1 LKERYGDSFNTGL
14 KGIFLNDNTQLIRGI
29 NTFNYWRVDMQK
41 NGYRIQFT
49 SSRIRDLMYRTT
61 FDPKKMDGDV
71 ILNLSLID
79 KKDLDD
85 VLGIFK
91 MVISSGLSVTP
102 YVKVISEGESIG
114 DMTIEKG
121 KVGIGTVCSITIDGV
136 LLKAGIP
143 INPKLGGVVQI
154 RNGIP
159 VRFTDVLTYVSTTVD
174 PLEILMSQGI
184 TSVSEM
190 LRTGSGKVLA
200 NLREAPMVARDEI
213 ESSLSD
219 LLDAGFSGILEVGEP
234 NTRVLDVPIE
244 RDHLGIVV
252 IGGTNPMAVVQ
263 EYGIPIDT
271 SAMSRLISFKEM
283 SRIEDLV

>member
-1 LKERYGDSFNTGL
+1 
-14 KGIFLNDNTQLIRGI
+14 
-29 NTFNYWRVDMQK
+29 MQK

-49 SSRIRDLMYRTT
+49 SSRIKDLMYRTT

-102 YVKVISEGESIG
+102 YVKIVSEGESLG
-114 DMTIEKG
+114 DLTIEKG

-143 INPKLGGVVQI
+143 VNPKLEGVVQI
-154 RNGIP
+154 RSGIP
-159 VRFTDVLTYVSTTVD
+159 VRFTDVLTYASTTVD

-190 LRTGSGKVLA
+190 LRTGSGKIVATVLA
-200 NLREAPMVARDEI
+200 GAWMLDYLGEKEKSKAIFKATERVISEGKYVTYDLGGNAKLSQMAGEI
-213 ESSLSD
+213 AKYTAE
-219 LLDAGFSGILEVGEP
+219 IL
-234 NTRVLDVPIE
+234 
-244 RDHLGIVV
+244 
-252 IGGTNPMAVVQ
+252 
-263 EYGIPIDT
+263 
-271 SAMSRLISFKEM
+271 K
-283 SRIEDLV
+283 

>member
-1 LKERYGDSFNTGL
+1 MKENE
-14 KGIFLNDNTQLIRGI
+14 
-29 NTFNYWRVDMQK
+29 
-41 NGYRIQFT
+41 YRIQFT

-71 ILNLSLID
+71 ILNLSFID

-102 YVKVISEGESIG
+102 YVKIVSEGESLG
-114 DMTIEKG
+114 DLTIEKG

-143 INPKLGGVVQI
+143 VNPKLGGVVQI
-154 RNGIP
+154 RSGIP
-159 VRFTDVLTYVSTTVD
+159 VRFTDVLTYASTTVD

-190 LRTGSGKVLA
+190 LRKILA

-213 ESSLSD
+213 ESCLSD

-263 EYGIPIDT
+263 EYGISIDT
-271 SAMSRLISFKEM
+271 NAMSKLISFKEM

>member
-1 LKERYGDSFNTGL
+1 
-14 KGIFLNDNTQLIRGI
+14 
-29 NTFNYWRVDMQK
+29 MQK

-49 SSRIRDLMYRTT
+49 ASRIKDLMYKTT
-61 FDPKKMDGDV
+61 FDPKAMDGDV
-71 ILNLSLID
+71 ILNLSIID

-102 YVKVISEGESIG
+102 YIKIVSEGESIG
-114 DMTIEKG
+114 EMTIGEG
-121 KVGIGTVCSITIDGV
+121 KVGVGTVCSITIDGV

-154 RNGIP
+154 RNGTP

-174 PLEILMSQGI
+174 PLELLMSQGI
-184 TSVSEM
+184 TSVSDM
-190 LRTGSGKVLA
+190 LRTGSGKILA

-213 ESSLSD
+213 ESRLSD
-219 LLDAGFSGILEVGEP
+219 LMDAGFSGILEVGEP

-271 SAMSRLISFKEM
+271 SAMSQLISFREM

>member
-1 LKERYGDSFNTGL
+1 
-14 KGIFLNDNTQLIRGI
+14 
-29 NTFNYWRVDMQK
+29 MQK

-49 SSRIRDLMYRTT
+49 SSRIKDLMYRTT
-61 FDPKKMDGDV
+61 FDPKKMDGDI

-102 YVKVISEGESIG
+102 YVKIVSEGESIG
-114 DMTIEKG
+114 DLTIEKG

-143 INPKLGGVVQI
+143 VNPKLGGVVQI

-213 ESSLSD
+213 ESCLSD

-263 EYGIPIDT
+263 EYGIAIDT

>member
-1 LKERYGDSFNTGL
+1 
-14 KGIFLNDNTQLIRGI
+14 
-29 NTFNYWRVDMQK
+29 MQK

-61 FDPKKMDGDV
+61 FDPKKMDGDI

-136 LLKAGIP
+136 LLKGA
-143 INPKLGGVVQI
+143 NPKLGGVVQI

-213 ESSLSD
+213 ESNLSD

>member
-1 LKERYGDSFNTGL
+1 
-14 KGIFLNDNTQLIRGI
+14 
-29 NTFNYWRVDMQK
+29 M
-41 NGYRIQFT
+41 
-49 SSRIRDLMYRTT
+49 
-61 FDPKKMDGDV
+61 
-71 ILNLSLID
+71 
-79 KKDLDD
+79 
-85 VLGIFK
+85 
-91 MVISSGLSVTP
+91 
-102 YVKVISEGESIG
+102 
-114 DMTIEKG
+114 
-121 KVGIGTVCSITIDGV
+121 
-136 LLKAGIP
+136 
-143 INPKLGGVVQI
+143 
-154 RNGIP
+154 
-159 VRFTDVLTYVSTTVD
+159 LTYVSTTVD

-213 ESSLSD
+213 ESNLSD

-234 NTRVLDVPIE
+234 TTRVLDVPIE